1 MAKTKNFIIAVF
13 LLILVFSISACGKK
27 DSAGSSKENVRTGTQ
42 AILMNFLP
50 NNPPDKIHAES
61 DSARNQF
68 DVVLELRNQG
78 AYPKPED
85 LSLIGGFGG
94 PKGRL
99 YLSGYDPYIIT
110 LVPKAPKSGQ
120 SATGAD
126 LNQLALDGKS
136 TINPNGGQDILAFQG
151 TVDYSK
157 LRVDKYDVIL
167 LATACYQY
175 QTVVGPTVCIDPDPY
190 TTVNQKKVCQV
201 KDTALS
207 SQGAPVAIT
216 SINEEAFDQKTQFKI
231 TIKNVGGG
239 EVVKKESLDKCDP
252 YGKSSTAA
260 GSSNSNKIARDDLD
274 KVYVDFVNIADR
286 PITCGPF
293 ADGTVKGTSGLLR
306 MINGEGFIICE
317 LQKGKGE
324 YSQTNTA
331 YTTPMVIHLSYG
343 YRTTIQRNI
352 QVIREPPSSGSS
364 PQPEAPTS
372 LPESPSTYVPGTLRA

>member
-1 MAKTKNFIIAVF
+1 MKNLKYFFMFIFIILAIFTV
-13 LLILVFSISACGKK
+13 SAC
-27 DSAGSSKENVRTGTQ
+27 SSSKSSGSTSKDEVRTGTQ
-42 AILMNFLP
+42 GIMANFLP
-50 NNPPDKIHAES
+50 NNPPDKIHADDGS
-61 DSARNQF
+61 QKNSF
-68 DVVLELRNQG
+68 DVILELRNQG
-78 AYPKPED
+78 AYPQPED
-85 LSLIGGFGG
+85 LNLLGGLGG
-94 PKGRL
+94 PKGRV

-110 LVPKAPKSGQ
+110 LAPKEPKSGL

-126 LNQLALDGKS
+126 LNQLALNGKS

-151 TVDYSK
+151 NIDYSK
-157 LRVDKYDVIL
+157 LKVDKYDVTL

-175 QTVVGPTVCIDPDPY
+175 ETAVGPTVCIDPDPY

-201 KDTALS
+201 KDIQLS
-207 SQGAPVAIT
+207 SQGAPIAII

-239 EVVKKESLDKCDP
+239 EVIKKESLDKCDP

-260 GSSNSNKIARDDLD
+260 GSSSSSKIERDDLD
-274 KVYVDFVNIADR
+274 KVYVNFVNIADR
-286 PITCGPF
+286 PIKCGPF

-317 LQKGKGE
+317 LQKSKGE

-343 YRTTIQRNI
+343 YRTSITRTMQI
-352 QVIREPPSSGSS
+352 IREPPSTGSQIS
-364 PQPEAPTS
+364 NP
-372 LPESPSTYVPGTLRA
+372 

>member
-1 MAKTKNFIIAVF
+1 MKNLKYLFAFVFIIFIIF
-13 LLILVFSISACGKK
+13 LVSSC
-27 DSAGSSKENVRTGTQ
+27 SSKNTTSSAETVRTGTQ

-78 AYPKPED
+78 AYPQPED
-85 LSLIGGFGG
+85 LSLISGLGG
-94 PKGRL
+94 PIGKI
-99 YLSGYDPYIIT
+99 YLSGYDPYIIN
-110 LVPKAPKSGQ
+110 LVPKDPNKNGVL
-120 SATGAD
+120 TNGAD
-126 LNQLALDGKS
+126 LNKLALDGKS

-151 TVDYSK
+151 NVDYSK
-157 LRVDKYDVIL
+157 LKVDKYDVIL

-207 SQGAPVAIT
+207 SQGAPIAIT

-239 EVVKKESLDKCDP
+239 EVIKKQSLDKCDP
-252 YGKSSTAA
+252 YGKSTTAA
-260 GSSNSNKIARDDLD
+260 GQSNSNKIERDDLD
-274 KVYVDFVNIADR
+274 KVYIDFVNIADR

-343 YRTTIQRNI
+343 YRTTVQRNI
-352 QVIREPPSSGSS
+352 QVIREPPSTGS
-364 PQPEAPTS
+364 Q
-372 LPESPSTYVPGTLRA
+372 TYNS

>member
-1 MAKTKNFIIAVF
+1 MAKPKNFIIIAL
-13 LLILVFSISACGKK
+13 LLILIFSISACGKK
-27 DSAGSSKENVRTGTQ
+27 DSASSSAENVRTGTQ

-78 AYPKPED
+78 AYPQPED
-85 LSLIGGFGG
+85 LSLISGFGG
-94 PKGRL
+94 PIGKV
-99 YLSGYDPYIIT
+99 YLSGYDPYIIN
-110 LVPKAPKSGQ
+110 LVPKDPNKNGVSI
-120 SATGAD
+120 TGAD
-126 LNQLALDGKS
+126 LNKLALDGKS

-151 TVDYSK
+151 DIDYSK
-157 LRVDKYDVIL
+157 LKVDKYDVIL

-175 QTVVGPTVCIDPDPY
+175 ETVVGPTVCIDPDPY

-207 SQGAPVAIT
+207 SQGAPIAIT

-239 EVVKKESLDKCDP
+239 EVIKKESLDKCDP
-252 YGKSSTAA
+252 YGKSTTAA
-260 GSSNSNKIARDDLD
+260 GLSGSSKIERDDLD
-274 KVYVDFVNIADR
+274 KVHVDFVNMADR

-317 LQKGKGE
+317 LQKSKGE

-343 YRTTIQRNI
+343 YRTSIQGNI
-352 QVIREPPSSGSS
+352 QIIREPPSTGS
-364 PQPEAPTS
+364 QTS
-372 LPESPSTYVPGTLRA
+372 NP

>member
-1 MAKTKNFIIAVF
+1 MKKSKNFIIIAF
-13 LLILVFSISACGKK
+13 LLIFVFSISACSNKSS
-27 DSAGSSKENVRTGTQ
+27 DTTSKEEVRVGTQ
-42 AILMNFLP
+42 GIIANFLP
-50 NNPPDKIHAES
+50 NNPPDKLHAES

-78 AYPKPED
+78 AYPQPED
-85 LSLIGGFGG
+85 SAGGLGG

-110 LVPKAPKSGQ
+110 LVPKAPKNGQ

-151 TVDYSK
+151 DIDYSK
-157 LRVDKYDVIL
+157 LKVDKYDVIL

-201 KDTALS
+201 KDTVLS

-216 SINEEAFDQKTQFKI
+216 SIIEEAFDQKTQFKI
-231 TIKNVGGG
+231 TIKNVCGG
-239 EVVKKESLDKCDP
+239 EIIKKESLDKCDP

-260 GSSNSNKIARDDLD
+260 GSSSSSKIERDDLD
-274 KVYVDFVNIADR
+274 KVYVDFVKMADR
-286 PITCGPF
+286 AITCGPF
-293 ADGTVKGTSGLLR
+293 ADGTVKGTSGNLR

-317 LQKGKGE
+317 LQKSKSE

-331 YTTPMVIHLSYG
+331 YTTPMVIHLTYG
-343 YRTTIQRNI
+343 YRTSVMRTMQI
-352 QVIREPPSSGSS
+352 IREPSSTGS
-364 PQPEAPTS
+364 PTS
-372 LPESPSTYVPGTLRA
+372 NP

>member
-1 MAKTKNFIIAVF
+1 MAKPRNFIIISF
-13 LLILVFSISACGKK
+13 LLILIFLVSSC
-27 DSAGSSKENVRTGTQ
+27 SSKNTASSSENVRTGTQ

-61 DSARNQF
+61 DGARNQF

-78 AYPKPED
+78 AYPQPED
-85 LSLIGGFGG
+85 LGLIGGFGG

-151 TVDYSK
+151 DIDYSK
-157 LRVDKYDVIL
+157 LKVDKYDVIL
-167 LATACYQY
+167 LATACYKY
-175 QTVVGPTVCIDPDPY
+175 ETVVGPTVCIDPDPY

-207 SQGAPVAIT
+207 SQGAPIAIT

-239 EVVKKESLDKCDP
+239 EVIKKESLDKCDP
-252 YGKSSTAA
+252 YGKTSTAS
-260 GSSNSNKIARDDLD
+260 GSSSSSKIERDDLD
-274 KVYVDFVNIADR
+274 KVFVDFVNIADR

-324 YSQTNTA
+324 YSSTSSA

-343 YRTTIQRNI
+343 YRTTVQRNI
-352 QVIREPPSSGSS
+352 QVIREPPSTNQGSS
-364 PQPEAPTS
+364 SSALGTV
-372 LPESPSTYVPGTLRA
+372 ST

>member
-1 MAKTKNFIIAVF
+1 MTKSKNFIIITF
-13 LLILVFSISACGKK
+13 LLILIFSISACGNKT
-27 DSAGSSKENVRTGTQ
+27 SGSTSKEEVRVGTQ
-42 AILMNFLP
+42 GIIANFLP
-50 NNPPDKIHAES
+50 NNPPDKLHAD
-61 DSARNQF
+61 DSSQKNPF
-68 DVVLELRNQG
+68 DVILELRNQG
-78 AYPKPED
+78 AYPQPED
-85 LSLIGGFGG
+85 LSLIGGLGG

-110 LVPKAPKSGQ
+110 LVPKELKSGQ

-151 TVDYSK
+151 SIEYSRLK
-157 LRVDKYDVIL
+157 VDKYDVTL

-175 QTVVGPTVCIDPDPY
+175 ETAVGPTVCIDPDPY

-201 KDTALS
+201 KDTTLS

-239 EVVKKESLDKCDP
+239 EVIKKESLDKCDP

-260 GSSNSNKIARDDLD
+260 GPSSSSKIERDDLD

-293 ADGTVKGTSGLLR
+293 ADGTVKGTKGILR

-317 LQKGKGE
+317 LQKSKGE
-324 YSQTNTA
+324 YSNTASA

-343 YRTTIQRNI
+343 YRTSITRTMQI
-352 QVIREPPSSGSS
+352 IREPPSTGS
-364 PQPEAPTS
+364 QTS
-372 LPESPSTYVPGTLRA
+372 NP